1 MDVGSLLVMIAL
13 GVLAAVFIARPLFDG
28 ASETMADG
36 EREIVLSAKK
46 AELEHVLD
54 LIQDLDMDHAM
65 AKILPEDYKA
75 ARPQLVQRGAN
86 LMREIDGLEGGDGRR
101 PIREQPDLDAEI
113 EAEVAQLRGGVGAA
127 PGGFCGR
134 CGQPALAGDRFCIR
148 CGAPL
153 TVEGAGA

>member
-1 MDVGSLLVMIAL
+1 MDLGSILIMIAL
-13 GVLAAVFIARPLFDG
+13 AVLTAAFIVRPLVEG
-28 ASETMADG
+28 AAPDFG
-36 EREIVLSAKK
+36 ERGVALSAKK
-46 AELEHVLD
+46 AELEHVLG

-75 ARPQLVQRGAN
+75 SRPELVRRGAA
-86 LMREIDGLEGGDGRR
+86 LMRQIDGLQGENGRR
-101 PIREQPDLDAEI
+101 PLLEQSDVDAEI
-113 EAEVAQLRGGVGAA
+113 EAEVARLRGGAGAA

-153 TVEGAGA
+153 TMEGVGR